1 MRVRKAAKVLS
12 ITKPSASV
20 RYSMLTLNSDLT
32 HQINRFRNPRIL
44 SPHESWLLYE
54 EDQNSESSG

>member
-32 HQINRFRNPRIL
+32 HQINRFRNPPNIK
-44 SPHESWLLYE
+44 SA
-54 EDQNSESSG
+54 

>member
-1 MRVRKAAKVLS
+1 MRVRKAAQVFS

-32 HQINRFRNPRIL
+32 HQINRFRTPPNIK
-44 SPHESWLLYE
+44 SA
-54 EDQNSESSG
+54 